1 MGNLFWILGILVALA
16 GGIAL
21 GFVLGGKKMKKEIED
36 KIGKTEE
43 AVKRLVDEATNKAE
57 AVKKEK
63 LLEAKE
69 EILRQKTETEKELR
83 DRLLTNEHPDEV
95 VTEAVERIRA
105 WGLIDDASFAEEWVR
120 GRRRRRGRS
129 RGALERELRDKG
141 VAEGH
146 IAAAVADIDESDERR
161 HAAELVRG
169 RLARRPAVAASGPEA
184 QGERRRLIAFLSRR
198 GYPTGLSMS
207 VVDAE
212 LAAYASP

>member
-83 DRLLTNEHPDEV
+83 DRRNE
-95 VTEAVERIRA
+95 TQRT
-105 WGLIDDASFAEEWVR
+105 
-120 GRRRRRGRS
+120 
-129 RGALERELRDKG
+129 
-141 VAEGH
+141 
-146 IAAAVADIDESDERR
+146 ERR
-161 HAAELVRG
+161 PPKSIETPV
-169 RLARRPAVAASGPEA
+169 
-184 QGERRRLIAFLSRR
+184 FLL
-198 GYPTGLSMS
+198 LS
-207 VVDAE
+207 
-212 LAAYASP
+212 LY